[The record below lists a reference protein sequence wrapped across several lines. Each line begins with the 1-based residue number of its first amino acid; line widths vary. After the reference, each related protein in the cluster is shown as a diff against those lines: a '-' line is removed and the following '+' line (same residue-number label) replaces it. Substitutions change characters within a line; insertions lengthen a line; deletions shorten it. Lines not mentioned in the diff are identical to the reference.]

1 MEGEPS
7 LKIERKPVRGVLV
20 ATIVSLVLAFF
31 YFYFT
36 LPALNIHNPDAYIFI
51 AALIV
56 IWSSLY
62 AMFSRSLRFRNKGE
76 EAEDV
81 GPKDF
86 LDVDEDGNVIHKK
99 YPKKPNKQPAVLSMK
114 VPMAMLVV
122 LAAVFVVGIIS
133 GVPLLRAKSYSNL
146 LVPQASDFV
155 SDVAEISYTQ
165 IPMLDSRSAQ
175 VLADRKLGELSDL
188 VSQFEVD
195 NSTTQINLNDQP
207 VRVTYLNYGDAFK
220 WLNNFRDGIPAYIVI
235 DMTTQE
241 VTVQRLN
248 EGIRYSPSE
257 YFFRDIYRHLRFQY
271 PTKLFGDVNFEVD
284 EDGHPYWVASVVTK
298 TIGLFGGEDVIGAV
312 LTDAVTGESTYY
324 DVADVPTWVD
334 RVYPAELLTEQYNYH
349 GLYHKGFLNSIF
361 GQSQVTVT
369 TSGYNYIALNDDV
382 WMYTGITSVSGDES
396 NVGFILVN
404 QRTKEAG
411 YYPIAGATEVSAMR
425 SAQGAVQQFG
435 YEATFPLLLNVSGQP
450 TYFMALKD
458 ASQLVKQY
466 AMVNVQQY
474 NIVATGNSVA
484 ECERNYVAL
493 LNDNNI
499 QVETTERTTAVGTIT
514 DIRSAVLEGNTRY
527 FIQLNGA
534 DHYYMISIADEK
546 LCAILNVGDRV
557 SIETMEGTGEL
568 RTAYSVERR

>member
-1 MEGEPS
+1 M
-7 LKIERKPVRGVLV
+7 KIERKPVRGFVV
-20 ATIVSLVLAFF
+20 ATIITAILAFA

-36 LPALNIHNPDAYIFI
+36 LPALNIHNPDAFIFAGAI
-51 AALIV
+51 IV
-56 IWSSLY
+56 VWCSLY
-62 AMFSRSLRFRNKGE
+62 AMFSTSLRFRR
-76 EAEDV
+76 
-81 GPKDF
+81 KDEPAQEPHNRDY
-86 LDVDEDGNVIHKK
+86 LDVDEDGNVIRKRHAHQGGKK
-99 YPKKPNKQPAVLSMK
+99 ITDLAVFSMK
-114 VPMAMLVV
+114 VPLAMVIALVV
-122 LAAVFVVGIIS
+122 IFAVGVVS
-133 GVPLLRAKSYSNL
+133 GLPILRARSYSDL
-146 LVPQASDFV
+146 LVPETGDFTA
-155 SDVAEISYTQ
+155 DVAEISYNQ
-165 IPMLDSRSAQ
+165 IPMLDSASAQ

-195 NSTTQINLNDQP
+195 NSTTQINLNDEP

-220 WLNNFRDGIPAYIVI
+220 WLNNFGDGIPAYIVI

-241 VTVQRLN
+241 VTVQRL
-248 EGIRYSPSE
+248 EQGIRYSPSE
-257 YFFRDIYRHLRFQY
+257 YFFRDILRHLRFSY
-271 PTKLFGDVNFEVD
+271 PTKLFGDVNFEVN
-284 EDGHPYWVASVVTK
+284 EEGHPYWVASVVTR

-312 LTDAVTGESTYY
+312 LVDAVTGESTYY
-324 DVADVPTWVD
+324 DVADVPTWCD
-334 RVYPAELLTEQYNYH
+334 RVYPPELLTEQYNYH

-404 QRTKEAG
+404 QRTKEAK
-411 YYPIAGATEVSAMR
+411 YYAIAGATEESAMR

-435 YEATFPLLLNVSGQP
+435 YQATFPLLLNVSGQP

-474 NIVATGNSVA
+474 NVVGTGSSVA
-484 ECERNYVAL
+484 ECERNYIQL

-499 QVETTERTTAVGTIT
+499 EVETEELDTVIGTIT
-514 DIRSAVLEGNTRY
+514 DIRSAVLDGNTRY

-534 DHYYMISIADEK
+534 DHYYMVSIADAQ
-546 LCAILNVGDRV
+546 LCAILNVGDR
-557 SIETMEGTGEL
+557 IAIGTMSDDGEL
-568 RTAYSVERR
+568 RNAYSVERN

>member
-1 MEGEPS
+1 M
-7 LKIERKPVRGVLV
+7 KIERKPVRGFVV
-20 ATIVSLVLAFF
+20 ATIVTFVLAFV

-36 LPALNIHNPDAYIFI
+36 LPALNIHNPDAFIFVGAI
-51 AALIV
+51 IIV
-56 IWSSLY
+56 WCSLY
-62 AMFSRSLRFRNKGE
+62 AMFSRSLSFRKKGE
-76 EAEDV
+76 EYEEDGS
-81 GPKDF
+81 GPKDY
-86 LDVDEDGNVIHKK
+86 LDVDEDGNVIRKK
-99 YPKKPNKQPAVLSMK
+99 YRSQKKITDLAVFSMK
-114 VPMAMLVV
+114 VPMAMLIALAVIFALGVV
-122 LAAVFVVGIIS
+122 AGRPFF
-133 GVPLLRAKSYSNL
+133 RAKSYSNL
-146 LVPQASDFV
+146 LVPENSDFAV
-155 SDVAEISYTQ
+155 DVTEISYNQ
-165 IPMLDSRSAQ
+165 IPMLDSSSAQ

-195 NSTTQINLNDQP
+195 NSTTQINLNDEP
-207 VRVTYLNYGDAFK
+207 VRVTFLNYGDAFK

-235 DMTTQE
+235 DMTSQE
-241 VTVQRLN
+241 VTVQRMEN
-248 EGIRYSPSE
+248 GIRYSPSE

-271 PTKLFGDVNFEVD
+271 PTKLFGAVNFEVN
-284 EDGHPYWVASVVTK
+284 EEGHPYWVASVVTR
-298 TIGLFGGEDVIGAV
+298 TIGLFGGEDVVGAV

-404 QRTKEAG
+404 QRTKEAK
-411 YYPIAGATEVSAMR
+411 YYPIAGATEISAMR
-425 SAQGAVQQFG
+425 SAQGAVQQYG

-484 ECERNYVAL
+484 ECERNYIQL
-493 LNDNNI
+493 LGDNNI
-499 QVETTERTTAVGTIT
+499 EVETEELSTVIGTIT
-514 DIRSAVLEGNTRY
+514 DIRSAVLDGNTRY
-527 FIQLNGA
+527 FIQLNSA
-534 DHYYMISIADEK
+534 DHYYMISIADAN
-546 LCAILNVGDRV
+546 LCALLNVGDRV
-557 SIETMEGTGEL
+557 SIGTMSTDGEL
-568 RTAYSVERR
+568 RNAYSVERN

>member
-1 MEGEPS
+1 M
-7 LKIERKPVRGVLV
+7 KVERKPVRGFLV
-20 ATIVSLVLAFF
+20 ATIVTVVLAFA

-36 LPALNIHNPDAYIFI
+36 LPALNIHNPDAFIFT
-51 AALIV
+51 AAIIIV
-56 IWSSLY
+56 WCSLY
-62 AMFSRSLRFRNKGE
+62 AMFSRSLRIRKKGE
-76 EAEDV
+76 EPEEDGS
-81 GPKDF
+81 GPKDY
-86 LDVDEDGNVIHKK
+86 LDVDENGNVIRKK
-99 YPKKPNKQPAVLSMK
+99 YHSQKKITDLAVFSMK
-114 VPMAMLVV
+114 VPMAMLIALVV
-122 LAAVFVVGIIS
+122 IFVLGVVVGLP
-133 GVPLLRAKSYSNL
+133 VFRATSYSDL
-146 LVPQASDFV
+146 LVPETSDFAV
-155 SDVAEISYTQ
+155 DVTEISYNQ
-165 IPMLDSRSAQ
+165 IPMLDSSSAQ

-195 NSTTQINLNDQP
+195 NSTTQINYNDQP
-207 VRVTYLNYGDAFK
+207 VRVTFLNYGDAFK
-220 WLNNFRDGIPAYIVI
+220 WLNNFMDGIPAYIII

-241 VTVQRLN
+241 VTVPRLE

-271 PTKLFGDVNFEVD
+271 PTKLFGAVNFELN
-284 EDGHPYWVASVVTK
+284 EEGEPYWVASVVTR
-298 TIGLFGGEDVIGAV
+298 TIGLFGGEDVVGAV

-324 DVADVPTWVD
+324 DIADVPTWVD

-369 TSGYNYIALNDDV
+369 TSGYNYIALKDDV

-404 QRTKEAG
+404 QRTKEAK
-411 YYPIAGATEVSAMR
+411 YYAIAGATEVSAMR
-425 SAQGAVQQFG
+425 SAQGAVQQYG

-474 NIVATGNSVA
+474 NIVATGSSVA
-484 ECERNYVAL
+484 ECERNYVQL

-499 QVETTERTTAVGTIT
+499 EVETEELSTVIGVIT
-514 DIRSAVLEGNTRY
+514 DIRSAVLDGNTRY
-527 FIQLNGA
+527 FIQLNSA
-534 DHYYMISIADEK
+534 DHYYMISIADAN
-546 LCAILNVGDRV
+546 LCALLNVGDRV
-557 SIETMEGTGEL
+557 SIGTMSTDGEL
-568 RTAYSVERR
+568 RNAYSVERN

>member
-1 MEGEPS
+1 M
-7 LKIERKPVRGVLV
+7 KIEKKPVRGFLV
-20 ATIVSLVLAFF
+20 ATVVTAILAFV

-36 LPALNIHNPDAYIFI
+36 LPALNIHNPDAFIFAGAI
-51 AALIV
+51 IV
-56 IWSSLY
+56 VWCSLY
-62 AMFSRSLRFRNKGE
+62 AMFSTSLRFRKKDE
-76 EAEDV
+76 PAAEPHSRDY
-81 GPKDF
+81 
-86 LDVDEDGNVIHKK
+86 LDVDEDGNVIRKRHAHQGGKK
-99 YPKKPNKQPAVLSMK
+99 ITDLAVFSMK
-114 VPMAMLVV
+114 VPLAMLIV
-122 LAAVFVVGIIS
+122 LVAIFVVGVVS
-133 GVPLLRAKSYSNL
+133 GLPIFRARSYSEL
-146 LVPQASDFV
+146 LVPQNGDFTA
-155 SDVAEISYTQ
+155 DVAEISYNQ
-165 IPMLDSRSAQ
+165 IPMLDSASAQ

-220 WLNNFRDGIPAYIVI
+220 WLNNFGDGIPAYIVI

-241 VTVQRLN
+241 VTVQRL
-248 EGIRYSPSE
+248 EQGIRYSPSE
-257 YFFRDIYRHLRFQY
+257 YFFRDILRHLRFSY
-271 PTKLFGDVNFEVD
+271 PTKLFGDVNFEVN
-284 EDGHPYWVASVVTK
+284 EEGHPYWVASVVTR

-312 LTDAVTGESTYY
+312 LVDAVTGETTYY
-324 DVADVPTWVD
+324 DVADVPTWCD
-334 RVYPAELLTEQYNYH
+334 RVYPPELLTEQYNYH

-369 TSGYNYIALNDDV
+369 TSGYNDIALNDDV

-404 QRTKEAG
+404 QRTKEAK
-411 YYPIAGATEVSAMR
+411 YYAIAGATEESAMR

-474 NIVATGNSVA
+474 NIVATGSSVA
-484 ECERNYVAL
+484 ECERNYVQL
-493 LNDNNI
+493 LGDNNI
-499 QVETTERTTAVGTIT
+499 EVEAEELSTVIGTIT
-514 DIRSAVLEGNTRY
+514 DIRSAVLDGNTRY

-534 DHYYMISIADEK
+534 DYYYMVSIADAN
-546 LCAILNVGDRV
+546 LCALLNVGDRIAV
-557 SIETMEGTGEL
+557 GTMTTEGEL
-568 RTAYSVERR
+568 RMAYSVERN